1 MSAPGKMSRP
11 PNAMLRSILLARSTG
26 ITRFHARTAAIG
38 KCLERYA
45 VSLYDRSKR
54 TLA

>member
-1 MSAPGKMSRP
+1 MSRP
-11 PNAMLRSILLARSTG
+11 PNAMLRSILARSTG